1 MKTETENQ
9 TFRMRS
15 YLLGL
20 LPESEQIALEQAF
33 FADSEI
39 LERLQEVE
47 FDLVDGYVR
56 GKLPSDERGQFEHHY
71 LASPQH
77 CERVEFAKELVR
89 QADALPLD
97 QPEGQPSKQSVPFWQ
112 WLLANLQTPQFAFS
126 AAMAAILLLV
136 GGIWLAR
143 QRATLQQ
150 EIARLQAERS
160 AEQRRSGK
168 LADQIAQQQEQN
180 SQLNAEL
187 ERLRIENTP
196 TTQPTLFS
204 FILLSGVRGGSEQQS
219 LKIPAGTDLVRL
231 LMKIENGNYRSYH
244 ASVRQID
251 GRGNWN
257 QSVASSKQTDAG
269 ITVSVKIPANKLG
282 NGDYIL
288 TLTGID
294 AAGSTEEI
302 NRYFF
307 RVANK

>member
-1 MKTETENQ
+1 
-9 TFRMRS
+9 MRS

-20 LPESEQIALEQAF
+20 LPESEQIALEQTF
-33 FADSEI
+33 FADGEMLGRMQEI
-39 LERLQEVE
+39 E
-47 FDLVDGYVR
+47 FDLVDRYVR
-56 GKLPSDERGQFEHHY
+56 GKLPSDEREQFERHY
-71 LASPQH
+71 LVSPQH
-77 CERVEFAKELVR
+77 LERVEFAKELLR
-89 QADALPLD
+89 QADAL
-97 QPEGQPSKQSVPFWQ
+97 QPNQSEDQPSKQSVPFGQ
-112 WLLANLQTPQFAFS
+112 WLLANLPPPKFAFG
-126 AAMAAILLLV
+126 AAMAAILLLA

-143 QRATLQQ
+143 QHATLQQ

-160 AEQRRSGK
+160 AEQQRSGK

-187 ERLRIENTP
+187 ERLRIESVP

-204 FILLSGVRGGSEQQS
+204 FILLSGVRGDTEQQS

-231 LMKIENGNYRSYH
+231 LMKIENGNYHSYQ
-244 ASVRQID
+244 ASVRQVD
-251 GRGNWN
+251 GRGTWS
-257 QSVASSKQTDAG
+257 QPATSSKRTDGG
-269 ITVSVKIPANKLG
+269 ITASVKIPANKLSS
-282 NGDYIL
+282 GDYIL